1 MVAVNFTVFQD
12 KILSGEKRQTVRAT
26 ARCKP
31 GDRLQL
37 YTGMRTKACR
47 KLGEA
52 VCEAVFPV
60 TIGDWSHE
68 AFLLFPADAQLFA
81 RGFYRAEGK
90 LPRRAARDRFAR
102 ADGFSSFEACAAF
115 FRRQYGLPFAGHVIV
130 WRDFQPAEEAD
141 V

>member
-1 MVAVNFTVFQD
+1 MVAINFTVFQD
-12 KILSGEKRQTVRAT
+12 KILAGEKRQTVRQT

-60 TIGDWSHE
+60 IIGDGGLVWPNTP
-68 AFLLFPADAQLFA
+68 LVIRPGLY
-81 RGFYRAEGK
+81 GVGRANSRTQRE
-90 LPRRAARDRFAR
+90 RFAL

-115 FRRQYGLPFAGHVIV
+115 FRRQYGLPFKGHVIV
-130 WRDFQPAEEAD
+130 WRDFQRAEE
-141 V
+141 

>member
-1 MVAVNFTVFQD
+1 MVAINFTVFQD
-12 KILSGEKRQTVRAT
+12 KILSGEKRQTVRLK

-60 TIGDWSHE
+60 TIIPDGG
-68 AFLLFPADAQLFA
+68 LLFPAVAELEA
-81 RGFYRAEGK
+81 RAFYGTKGK
-90 LPRRAARDRFAR
+90 MAGILVCERFAR
-102 ADGFSSFEACAAF
+102 ADGFTCWEACAAF
-115 FRRQYGLPFAGHVIV
+115 FREKYGLPFAGQVIV
-130 WRDFQPAEEAD
+130 WRDFQPAEGAL
-141 V
+141 

>member
-1 MVAVNFTVFQD
+1 MVAINFTVFQD
-12 KILSGEKRQTVRAT
+12 KILSGEKRQTVRLK

-60 TIGDWSHE
+60 MFLADGG
-68 AFLLFPADAQLFA
+68 LLFPGASELAAISLYGA
-81 RGFYRAEGK
+81 RGKVADYVTSE
-90 LPRRAARDRFAR
+90 RFAR
-102 ADGFSSFEACAAF
+102 ADGFPRWDDCAAF
-115 FRRQYGLPFAGHVIV
+115 FREKYGLPFAGQVIV
-130 WRDFQPAEEAD
+130 WRDFQPAEGGGD

>member
-1 MVAVNFTVFQD
+1 MVAINFTVFQD
-12 KILSGEKRQTVRAT
+12 KILSGEKCQTVRRT
-26 ARCKP
+26 ARAKP

-60 TIGDWSHE
+60 IVGAETVR
-68 AFLLFPADAQLFA
+68 FPHPEYGSVIRYCDADGRKTKMA
-81 RGFYRAEGK
+81 
-90 LPRRAARDRFAR
+90 DRFAR
-102 ADGFSSFEACAAF
+102 ADGFTCFKACAAF
-115 FRRQYGLPFAGHVIV
+115 FRETYGLPFEGHVIV
-130 WRDFQPAEEAD
+130 WHDFQPAEG

>member
-1 MVAVNFTVFQD
+1 MVAINFSVFQD
-12 KILSGEKRQTVRAT
+12 KILSGEKRQTVRLK

-60 TIGDWSHE
+60 LIGEWRARDIR
-68 AFLLFPADAQLFA
+68 FPHPEYGSVIRYCETDGRADKMA
-81 RGFYRAEGK
+81 
-90 LPRRAARDRFAR
+90 DRFAR
-102 ADGFSSFEACAAF
+102 ADGFTCWEACAAF
-115 FRRQYGLPFAGHVIV
+115 FREKYGLPFAGQVIV
-130 WRDFQPAEEAD
+130 WRDFHQEAED
-141 V
+141 VTA